1 MTRIRKRRRKAPL
14 GPWHG
19 YVACDWLLRA
29 FCCDPHK
36 IQGARVGAVSAEPA
50 STPAGT
56 VFLSYASQDSEAAQ
70 RICDALRAAGIEV
83 WFDQSEL
90 RGGDAWD
97 RHIRERIHDCRL
109 FIAVISANTEARD
122 EGYFRREWGLAVDR
136 TRDMDEK
143 KAFLLRRAAD
153 IALKL
158 DGKNAR
164 AHFVL
169 GFIHVSYDWGWAE
182 AEQEFQ
188 HVATLAP
195 GSADPLVGEAALFL
209 ALGRWDDALR
219 QIKAALAQDP
229 VRATS
234 FFYLSEL
241 QLHRGDLAQA
251 EAAMRAALDI
261 RPTYEWAHWL
271 LGLVLLAR
279 GQHQAAIQQM
289 QQMTLDDGRESG
301 LAIVYHALGRKPD
314 SDASLARLLKDQTA
328 SPFLVAE
335 VYAFRGGSDEAMR
348 WLERAYT
355 QKDPGLIYLK
365 VEWPLRSLQGDA
377 RLKAFLRKMNLPE

>member
-1 MTRIRKRRRKAPL
+1 MSTAS
-14 GPWHG
+14 
-19 YVACDWLLRA
+19 RA
-29 FCCDPHK
+29 
-36 IQGARVGAVSAEPA
+36 
-50 STPAGT
+50 
-56 VFLSYASQDSEAAQ
+56 VFLSYASEDAEAAG
-70 RICDALRAAGIEV
+70 RIADALRAAGIEV

-209 ALGRWDDALR
+209 A
-219 QIKAALAQDP
+219 
-229 VRATS
+229 
-234 FFYLSEL
+234 
-241 QLHRGDLAQA
+241 
-251 EAAMRAALDI
+251 
-261 RPTYEWAHWL
+261 
-271 LGLVLLAR
+271 
-279 GQHQAAIQQM
+279 
-289 QQMTLDDGRESG
+289 
-301 LAIVYHALGRKPD
+301 
-314 SDASLARLLKDQTA
+314 
-328 SPFLVAE
+328 
-335 VYAFRGGSDEAMR
+335 
-348 WLERAYT
+348 
-355 QKDPGLIYLK
+355 
-365 VEWPLRSLQGDA
+365 
-377 RLKAFLRKMNLPE
+377 

>member
-1 MTRIRKRRRKAPL
+1 MGVESLKPANALT
-14 GPWHG
+14 
-19 YVACDWLLRA
+19 
-29 FCCDPHK
+29 
-36 IQGARVGAVSAEPA
+36 GA
-50 STPAGT
+50 
-56 VFLSYASQDSEAAQ
+56 VFLSYASQDAEAAQ
-70 RICDALRAAGIEV
+70 RICEALRAAGIEV

-97 RHIRERIHDCRL
+97 RQIRERLHDCRL

-328 SPFLVAE
+328 SPYLIAN
-335 VYAFRGGSDEAMR
+335 VYAFRGESDEAMR
-348 WLERAYT
+348 WLERAYAE
-355 QKDPGLIYLK
+355 KDSGLIYLK

-377 RLKAFLRKMNLPE
+377 RFKAFLRKMNLPE

>member
-143 KAFLLRRAAD
+143 KAFLLPVVIDNSVER
-153 IALKL
+153 
-158 DGKNAR
+158 NAR
-164 AHFVL
+164 VPERFHGIQWTRLPGGVTPSAFVARVAALLGAPAPAAAVGPGSAPVSSRPAHVRNPRAIWIPL
-169 GFIHVSYDWGWAE
+169 GL
-182 AEQEFQ
+182 
-188 HVATLAP
+188 ATLAIIV
-195 GSADPLVGEAALFL
+195 GGGWFALQRSALHRHAKTGVTVQSRPAVMEKSIAVLPFAD
-209 ALGRWDDALR
+209 
-219 QIKAALAQDP
+219 
-229 VRATS
+229 
-234 FFYLSEL
+234 LSEKHD
-241 QLHRGDLAQA
+241 QEYFADGMA
-251 EAAMRAALDI
+251 EEVI
-261 RPTYEWAHWL
+261 N
-271 LGLVLLAR
+271 LLAK
-279 GQHQAAIQQM
+279 
-289 QQMTLDDGRESG
+289 L
-301 LAIVYHALGRKPD
+301 PD
-314 SDASLARLLKDQTA
+314 
-328 SPFLVAE
+328 
-335 VYAFRGGSDEAMR
+335 
-348 WLERAYT
+348 
-355 QKDPGLIYLK
+355 LK
-365 VEWPLRSLQGDA
+365 VIGRTSSFQFKGRNED
-377 RLKAFLRKMNLPE
+377 LRKIGQSLGAAYVLEGSVRRSGAT